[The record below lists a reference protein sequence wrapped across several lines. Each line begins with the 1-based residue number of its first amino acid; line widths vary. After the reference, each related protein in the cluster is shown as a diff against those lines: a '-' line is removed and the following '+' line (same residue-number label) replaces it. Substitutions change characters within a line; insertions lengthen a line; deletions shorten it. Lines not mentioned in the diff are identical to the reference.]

1 MKRKP
6 LFSFG
11 MSIFWICMSILLI
24 DTTRMRIAFERSHG
38 VTLWQSYAFLI
49 IGIAMLITSLWSCWI
64 SHKARK
70 EYS

>member
-1 MKRKP
+1 
-6 LFSFG
+6 
-11 MSIFWICMSILLI
+11 MSILLI

-49 IGIAMLITSLWSCWI
+49 IGIAMLIASLWSCWI

-70 EYS
+70 ENS

>member
-11 MSIFWICMSILLI
+11 MSILWICASILSI

-38 VTLWQSYAFLI
+38 VTMWQSYAFLVFW
-49 IGIAMLITSLWSCWI
+49 IAMLIVSLWSCWI

-70 EYS
+70 ENS